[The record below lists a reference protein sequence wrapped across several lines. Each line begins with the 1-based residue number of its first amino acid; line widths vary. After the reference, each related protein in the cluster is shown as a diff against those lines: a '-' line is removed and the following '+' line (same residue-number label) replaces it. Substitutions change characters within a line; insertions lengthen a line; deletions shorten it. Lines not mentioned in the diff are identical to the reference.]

1 MNNEQT
7 KEITTT
13 QMNPGQLLELAINK
27 DVDVEKLGKLME
39 LQKQWQ
45 ADQARKAFFA
55 AFTEFQSKCPDIR
68 KTKTV
73 QFESKNNGA
82 VSYSFAP
89 LADIARQIAKP
100 MKDHDLSFRWEIQD
114 DQTNLKVTCIISHID
129 GHSEQTTMS
138 STADTS
144 GAKNPI
150 QARGSAIEYLKRYT
164 LTGALG
170 ITTADS
176 DIDGRM
182 GDYEIDVDRLHK
194 TFMEVYNQVLLLDPT
209 QTRLNPD
216 NWLIERTGRN
226 YIKAIGDI
234 RKLLFDL
241 QQKHKK

>member
-1 MNNEQT
+1 MEQT
-7 KEITTT
+7 LTTT
-13 QMNPGQLLELAINK
+13 STSALNPGQLLELAINK
-27 DVDVEKLGKLME
+27 DLDIEKLGKLME

-45 ADQARKAFFA
+45 ADQARKAFFE
-55 AFTEFQSKCPDIR
+55 AFTDFQSKCPDIR
-68 KTKTV
+68 KTKAV
-73 QFESKNNGA
+73 NFEGKNSGP

-100 MKDHDLSFRWEIQD
+100 MKEHDLSYRWEISD
-114 DQTNLKVTCIISHID
+114 DQNNLKVTCIISHVN
-129 GHSEQTTMS
+129 GHSERTTMS

-144 GAKNPI
+144 GSKNPI

-182 GDYEIDVDRLHK
+182 GDYEVDVDKLHK
-194 TFMEVYNQVLLLDPT
+194 TFMEAYNQVIVFDPSLT
-209 QTRLNPD
+209 KMHPD
-216 NWLIERTGRN
+216 NWLIERTGHN

-234 RKLLFDL
+234 RKLLFNL
-241 QQKHKK
+241 QQKAKK

>member
-1 MNNEQT
+1 MNEQT
-7 KEITTT
+7 QALAA

-27 DVDVEKLGKLME
+27 DVDIEKLGKLME

-55 AFTEFQSKCPDIR
+55 AFTDFQSQCPDIR
-68 KTKTV
+68 KTKAV
-73 QFESKNNGA
+73 NFEGKNSGS

-89 LADIARQIAKP
+89 LADIARQISKP
-100 MKDHDLSFRWEIQD
+100 MKDHSLSFRWEIQD
-114 DQTNLKVTCIISHID
+114 DQTNLKVTCIISHVD
-129 GHSEQTTMS
+129 GHSEKTTMS
-138 STADTS
+138 ATADTS
-144 GAKNPI
+144 GSKNPI

-182 GDYEIDVDRLHK
+182 GDYEMDVDKLHK
-194 TFMEVYNQVLLLDPT
+194 TFMEAYNQVLALDPT
-209 QTRLNPD
+209 LTRMHPD
-216 NWLIERTGRN
+216 NWLIERTGHN

-234 RKLLFDL
+234 RKLLFNL
-241 QQKHKK
+241 QQKAKK